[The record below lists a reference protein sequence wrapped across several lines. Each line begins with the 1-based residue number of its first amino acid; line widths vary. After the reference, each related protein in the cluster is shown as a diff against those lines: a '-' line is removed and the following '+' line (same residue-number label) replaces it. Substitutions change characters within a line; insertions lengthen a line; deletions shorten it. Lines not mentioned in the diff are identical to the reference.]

1 MLLDRQL
8 SLNYG
13 LLAFL
18 VEFFRTGSIM
28 FTGCASIP
36 NSATAEAAIAAGI
49 GVSVLRVI
57 RLDTSC
63 PVAERA
69 SATGIPAIG

>member
-1 MLLDRQL
+1 
-8 SLNYG
+8 
-13 LLAFL
+13 
-18 VEFFRTGSIM
+18 M

-63 PVAERA
+63 AVAERGFGYWHSSHRLLSPGLGSEA
-69 SATGIPAIG
+69 PR